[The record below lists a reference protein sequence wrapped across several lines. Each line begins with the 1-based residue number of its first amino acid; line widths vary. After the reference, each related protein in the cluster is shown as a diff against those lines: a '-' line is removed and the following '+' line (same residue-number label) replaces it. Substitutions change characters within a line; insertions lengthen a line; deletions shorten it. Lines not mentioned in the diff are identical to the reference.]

1 MGRSS
6 VPYMDVLAVSAVMLL
21 PGQAIAATAQGNS
34 AGPTVEDLRNL
45 SIDELANLKVTSLS
59 KRPETL
65 SEAPAAIYVIT
76 ADDIR
81 RSGATSLPEALRLAP
96 NLEVAQLNGYSWSV
110 SARGFNSP
118 ETANKLLVLVNGRSV
133 YEPIAAG
140 VLWQQVDVDLTNV
153 ERIEVISGPG
163 GTMWGAN
170 AVNGVINVITSH
182 AQAAQGTAVQ
192 VSAGGYERNASL
204 RYGGKLGA
212 DVWYKIYLHAF
223 DYDATRP
230 VTPSDTSNDAFSGGD
245 AVARLSGTY
254 RGADW
259 SLKAGTYSNHIADNG
274 GTFTGQSYAAAWS
287 RKDDTGVATTVN
299 AWFSRDIRNEPTL
312 YESRE
317 AFDIEFQRARTLGRH
332 QLMWGGE
339 FRYWWEDFRSFNA
352 FHFADPKTNI
362 SIGSVFVQDEVALA
376 PRLRLTLGLKGE
388 TNSYSGFDWLPN
400 VRLAWQPDDD
410 QLVWAAVSRAVR
422 TPNRI
427 ERELE
432 FSGFLLPAPD
442 FKAEKLT
449 AIEAG
454 WRGQPTRRLSLSISA
469 FYNRYNDLRTDSYTP
484 VTIIPLQLR
493 NGGRGTT
500 WGLEAWGRFDITDAW
515 RVSAGAN
522 WLHKKFSLKPG
533 AVDIINLG
541 VQGQDPDYQAQIRSQ
556 WQVSKSVE
564 FDLALRAV
572 GKVDLAP
579 VKAYQEMDAHLE
591 WRVTDKL
598 SLALD
603 GHNLLHARHI
613 EVWDPS
619 AAPVRYIP
627 RSVFAT
633 FRYGF

>member
-1 MGRSS
+1 MGCIS
-6 VPYMDVLAVSAVMLL
+6 VPYMGVVAVSALIMI
-21 PGQAIAATAQGNS
+21 PGQALAASEQRES
-34 AGPTVEDLRNL
+34 AGPSLEDLRNL

-59 KRPETL
+59 KRPEAL
-65 SEAPAAIYVIT
+65 SEAPAAVYVIT

-81 RSGATSLPEALRLAP
+81 RSGASSLPEALRLAP
-96 NLEVAQLNGYSWSV
+96 NLEVAQLNGYAWAV

-133 YEPIAAG
+133 YEPIASG
-140 VLWQQVDVDLTNV
+140 VLWQQVDIDLTNV
-153 ERIEVISGPG
+153 DRIEVISGPG

-170 AVNGVINVITSH
+170 AVNGVINIITSH
-182 AQAAQGTAVQ
+182 AKAAQGVAAQ

-212 DVWYKIYLHAF
+212 DSWFKIYAHAF
-223 DYDATRP
+223 DFDATRP
-230 VTPSDTSNDAFSGGD
+230 VNPADTTNDAFSGGN
-245 AVARLSGTY
+245 AVVRLGGTY
-254 RGADW
+254 HGADW
-259 SLKAGTYSNHIADNG
+259 SLKGETYSNHIADNG
-274 GTFTGQSYAAAWS
+274 GTFTGQSYAATWNHTG
-287 RKDDTGVATTVN
+287 DTGVSTAVT

-317 AFDIEFQRARTLGRH
+317 AFDIEFQRAKQLGRH

-339 FRYWWEDFRSFNA
+339 FRYWWENFRSFNA

-362 SIGSVFVQDEVALA
+362 SIGSVFVQDEMALT
-376 PRLRLTLGLKGE
+376 PRLRVTLGLKGE

-400 VRLAWQPDDD
+400 VRLAWQPDDN
-410 QLVWAAVSRAVR
+410 QLIWTAVSRAVR

-432 FSGFLLPAPD
+432 ATPFLVPAPD

-454 WRGQPTRRLSLSISA
+454 WRGQPTQRLSLSVSA
-469 FYNRYNDLRTDSYTP
+469 YYNRYNDLRTDSYDRT
-484 VTIIPLQLR
+484 TIFPLQLQ

-500 WGLEAWGRFDITDAW
+500 WGVEAWGRFDVTDTW
-515 RVSAGAN
+515 RLSAGAN

-541 VQGQDPDYQAQIRSQ
+541 VQGQDPDYQAQLRSQ
-556 WQVSKSVE
+556 WQVSKAVE
-564 FDLALRAV
+564 FDLSLRAV

-591 WRVTDKL
+591 WQVTDKL

-603 GHNLLHARHI
+603 GHNLLHAYHI

-619 AAPVRYIP
+619 TAPVRYIP

-633 FRYGF
+633 LRYGF

>member
-1 MGRSS
+1 MGCIS
-6 VPYMDVLAVSAVMLL
+6 VPYLGVVAVSALIMVPAL
-21 PGQAIAATAQGNS
+21 AVAAPEQGDT
-34 AGPTVEDLRNL
+34 AGPSLEDLRNL

-65 SEAPAAIYVIT
+65 SEAPAAVYVIT

-81 RSGATSLPEALRLAP
+81 RAGATSLPEALRLAP
-96 NLEVAQLNGYSWSV
+96 NLEVAQLNGYSWAV
-110 SARGFNSP
+110 TARGFNSP

-133 YEPIAAG
+133 YEPIASG

-170 AVNGVINVITSH
+170 AVNGIINVITSQ
-182 AQAAQGTAVQ
+182 AKAAQGPAAQ
-192 VSAGGYERNASL
+192 ISAGGYERNASL
-204 RYGGKLGA
+204 RYGGKIGA
-212 DVWYKIYLHAF
+212 DTWYKVYLHAF
-223 DYDATRP
+223 DFDATRP
-230 VTPSDTSNDAFSGGD
+230 VNPADTSNDAFSGGN
-245 AVARLSGTY
+245 AVFRLGGTY
-254 RGADW
+254 REANW
-259 SLKAGTYSNHIADNG
+259 SLKGETYSNHIADNG
-274 GTFTGQSYAAAWS
+274 GTFAGQSYAASWN
-287 RKDDTGVATTVN
+287 RTGDTGVSTAVN

-317 AFDIEFQRARTLGRH
+317 AFDIEFQRARQLDRH

-339 FRYWWEDFRSFNA
+339 FRYWWENFRSFNA

-362 SIGSVFVQDEVALA
+362 SIGSVFAQDEITLT
-376 PRLRLTLGLKGE
+376 PRLRVTLGLKGE

-400 VRLAWQPDDD
+400 IRLAWQPDAD
-410 QLVWAAVSRAVR
+410 QLLWASVSRAVR

-432 FSGFLLPAPD
+432 APNFLLPAPD

-454 WRGQPTRRLSLSISA
+454 WRGQPWQRLSLSVSA
-469 FYNRYNDLRTDSYTP
+469 YYNRYTDLRTDSYTP
-484 VTIIPLQLR
+484 VTIIPLQLQ

-500 WGLEAWGRFDITDAW
+500 WGLEAWGRFDVTDNW
-515 RVSAGAN
+515 RLSAGAN
-522 WLHKKFSLKPG
+522 LLHKKFRLKPG
-533 AVDIINLG
+533 AVDIINLA
-541 VQGQDPDYQAQIRSQ
+541 VQGQDPNYQAQIRSQ
-556 WQVSKSVE
+556 WQVSKAVE

-579 VKAYQEMDAHLE
+579 VKAYQELDAHLE

-603 GHNLLHARHI
+603 GHNLLHAYHI

-619 AAPVRYIP
+619 TAPVRYIP

-633 FRYGF
+633 LRYGF